1 MSDNQVVRSTLPRA
15 RHRQPRGGR
24 GAGHA
29 GPSRGQPSA
38 PPTPLTADTQ
48 IQNEDKPCRPLTR
61 VAGCSWNG
69 RPDARGMDGR
79 MSCNAQ
85 AAPGRR
91 SQPSKIAPGLPPLNR
106 KRGVE
111 RPKTAENGNNEPP
124 EPGFLRRDGAR
135 KRGELQ
141 VATIGR
147 QALWGSIEPLRFN
160 SSLRRDNMIKPL
172 TGSIGLNSSSN
183 CNAGEI

>member
-1 MSDNQVVRSTLPRA
+1 MAGAAPGTRGPPVDNPPRHQHPA
-15 RHRQPRGGR
+15 
-24 GAGHA
+24 
-29 GPSRGQPSA
+29 
-38 PPTPLTADTQ
+38 TADTE
-48 IQNEDKPCRPLTR
+48 IQNEETPCRPLTR

-69 RPDARGMDGR
+69 RPDVRGMDGR

-91 SQPSKIAPGLPPLNR
+91 SQSSKIAPGLPPLNR

-135 KRGELQ
+135 KRGELP

-147 QALWGSIEPLRFN
+147 QALWGSIEALRFN
-160 SSLRRDNMIKPL
+160 SRLRRDNMIKPL

-183 CNAGEI
+183 CNAGETWPTQRKSASAIQI